1 MPHQTLT
8 QKQHQELA
16 SLCPEGGYIT
26 DETTRRKLSKDYYWY
41 SPRLTPLLDPLY
53 AEAVVA
59 VDSIATLRSIVSY
72 AAKEKI
78 PLTPRGAGTG
88 NYGQAAPLLGGVLLD
103 LRPLTEPIAFDEKT
117 GKLTA
122 TAGVRCQ
129 TIEEFARPFGW
140 ELPMY
145 PSTWVKSTIGGF
157 LAGGSAGIGS
167 IRNGVLRDG
176 KMVSAITILDSA
188 QPPALHR
195 VEGEACLD
203 YLHAYGVNG
212 FIVEVELQL
221 VPKLPWEQ
229 IVLSDKDALKLFTFA
244 HQLAQ
249 NDSLRLRLL
258 NFQQWPIPSFFI
270 PIRKHFV
277 EGESIVQLEVTT
289 EDMPL
294 LQVLIDKAG
303 ITMRLHIPHKEPR
316 RAPMLSDFVQ
326 NHSTLWA
333 KKEDPSY
340 TYLSAKIDF
349 NNWEAPI
356 TALMNWKDPI
366 FALRADFNRTGGKPS
381 VAAGPIFRAP
391 DVATLRKGE
400 HALKEIGIYFY
411 DVHSPFL
418 DRRGMETMH
427 SSKIALKGL
436 RDPSGIM
443 GIGKLSSEAPDLS
456 RAMSES
462 W

>member
-1 MPHQTLT
+1 MPIKPLEP
-8 QKQHQELA
+8 KQLQELA
-16 SLCPEGGYIT
+16 ELCPEGDFLT
-26 DETTRRKLSKDYYWY
+26 DEATRTKLSRDYYWY
-41 SPRLTPLLDPLY
+41 SPRLTPLLDPIIADAVIAVRSIETLKK
-53 AEAVVA
+53 VVA
-59 VDSIATLRSIVSY
+59 Y
-72 AAKEKI
+72 AAKEGI

-88 NYGQAAPLLGGVLLD
+88 NYGQAAPVLGGLLLD
-103 LRPLTEPIAFDEKT
+103 MRPLTEPLKIDRET
-117 GKLTA
+117 GRLRA

-129 TIEEFARPFGW
+129 TMEEFARPFGW

-167 IRNGVLRDG
+167 IKNGVLRDG
-176 KMVSAITILDSA
+176 KTVTAMTILDSS
-188 QPPALHR
+188 QPPQLHR
-195 VEGEACLD
+195 ITGADCLN

-212 FIVEVELQL
+212 FIVDVELQL

-229 IVLSDKDALKLFTFA
+229 VVLSSPDAMKLFAFA
-244 HQLAQ
+244 HSLAR
-249 NDSLRLRLL
+249 DHAEKLRLL

-270 PIRKHFV
+270 PLKKHYT
-277 EGESIVQLEVTT
+277 EGESIIQLEVTT
-289 EDMPL
+289 EYL
-294 LQVLIDKAG
+294 SLILDKAESEG
-303 ITMRLHIPHKEPR
+303 ISVKLHLPHKEPR

-349 NNWEAPI
+349 QNWESAVRR
-356 TALMNWKDPI
+356 LMDWKDPV
-366 FALRADFNRTGGKPS
+366 FALRADFNQTDGKPS
-381 VAAGPIFRAP
+381 VAAGPIFKAP
-391 DVATLRKGE
+391 DTETLQKGE
-400 HALKEIGIYFY
+400 RALQEMGIYFY

-427 SSKIALKGL
+427 SSKIRLKSV
-436 RDPSGIM
+436 RDPSRIF
-443 GIGKLSSEAPDLS
+443 GIGKLAHEAPDLGS
-456 RAMSES
+456 EMSKS